1 MDTPRSETKSKNT
14 ERTNVKEDFSVVFE
28 KQFSVIYNYVYARI
42 LHHERTEDLVS
53 EVFIKAMKHYDSY
66 NPTIASV
73 RTWLTNIARNTLIDE
88 YRKAGIRNHESLDA
102 DEEARPPE
110 PSYEDEYPIFQED
123 EAREVHLLLEK
134 LSPKERELIAMLY
147 FEKMK
152 NEEIGQVLGI
162 NAKAVC
168 ERHRRLLV
176 KMRGIAE
183 KEGFF
188 KY

>member
-66 NPTIASV
+66 NPSIASV

-88 YRKAGIRNHESLDA
+88 FRKSGRAQVYSLDA
-102 DEEARPPE
+102 ETEYIE
-110 PSYEDEYPIFQED
+110 PSGEDDYPIMKNP
-123 EAREVHLLLEK
+123 ANNEVRAILLQ
-134 LSPKERELIAMLY
+134 LSDAERELIAMIYYEGLS
-147 FEKMK
+147 
-152 NEEIGQVLGI
+152 NPEIGQILGI
-162 NAKAVC
+162 NAKAVS
-168 ERHRRLLV
+168 ERHRRLLA
-176 KMRGIAE
+176 KCRKLEAG
-183 KEGFF
+183 KNLHD
-188 KY
+188 YL